1 MVIIVQDDKERL
13 ELASETV
20 TDVLEDRDEVGIIKV

>member
-13 ELASETV
+13 ELASETI